1 MISQSQIN
9 CYINC
14 SKKYQYK
21 YILKLKPSNETT
33 PENIIIG
40 KLLHKIIEIFI
51 SEGVEPSDDNLIKI
65 FIKELPDFC
74 FKIDYEKVKD
84 FLKDVFTY
92 DYIKIYDF
100 LLNNLKENYLYLIEN
115 RKEELKTKTNIY
127 LSTFN
132 LILKFR
138 DFILTEIKNGLL
150 NDYVKFETEKQIVF
164 NDLQGFC
171 DLICYDNDFTT
182 TIIDFKTSK
191 RDYKFDK
198 KIQDI
203 LYSYIIY
210 KNTNEIPFFE
220 YIAIKYSNKIN
231 DDFILTRQ
239 KISYNE
245 NDFEIIED
253 FLDNFKRGVEAN
265 VFLRNESSFLCSK
278 DFCEYYN
285 ECQKYKLEPQNENE

>member
-21 YILKLKPSNETT
+21 YILKLEPSNETF
-33 PENIIIG
+33 PENLIIG

-51 SEGVEPSDDNLIKI
+51 SEGVEPSDEHLFKI
-65 FIKELPDFC
+65 FIEEIPNYC
-74 FKIDYEKVKD
+74 FKIDYEKIKN

-92 DYIKIYDF
+92 DQKKIFNF
-100 LLNNLKENYLYLIEN
+100 LFNTLKEKYLYLIEN
-115 RKEELKTKTNIY
+115 RDEKLKTKTNTY
-127 LSTFN
+127 LSIFN
-132 LILKFR
+132 VILKIR
-138 DFILTEIKNGLL
+138 EFILTEIKNGLL
-150 NDYVKFETEKQIVF
+150 NEYVKLETEKQIVF

-171 DLICYDNDFTT
+171 DLIGYDNDFTT
-182 TIIDFKTSK
+182 TIIDFKTTK
-191 RDYKFDK
+191 KDYNFNK

-203 LYSYIIY
+203 LYSYIIF
-210 KNTNEIPFFE
+210 KNTNEIPLFE

-231 DDFILTRQ
+231 DDFSLTRQ

-253 FLDNFKRGVEAN
+253 YLNNFKKGIEAE
-265 VFLRNESSFLCSK
+265 VFLRNENSFLCSK
-278 DFCEYYN
+278 DYCEYYN
-285 ECQKYKLEPQNENE
+285 ECQKYKMEPQNENE